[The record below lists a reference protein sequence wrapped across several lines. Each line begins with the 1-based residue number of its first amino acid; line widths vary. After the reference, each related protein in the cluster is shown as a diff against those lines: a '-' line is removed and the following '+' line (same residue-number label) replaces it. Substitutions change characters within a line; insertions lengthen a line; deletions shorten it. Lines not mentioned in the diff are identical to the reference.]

1 MMVSLKRKLSAL
13 VVDVVVPRFKDP
25 MTASA
30 EAEAAIKSDG
40 GRWREMAGRPEM
52 SDEAEDEAG
61 LEAEELG
68 LEDDED
74 EDEGLEETE

>member
-13 VVDVVVPRFKDP
+13 VVDVVVVPRFNDP

-30 EAEAAIKSDG
+30 EAEAAIKSEE

-52 SDEAEDEAG
+52 SDEAEEEAG

-74 EDEGLEETE
+74 EGLEETE